1 MLREY
6 IVPVALALA
15 LHAGI
20 GAALLHGWE
29 STPEDTRT
37 VAPNIIQA
45 KLLVIEKPVRKTAA
59 ERKPDAASRPPPSSP
74 PPAPKPV
81 PKPAPKPPPAVPL
94 PDPDIERRARE
105 EAERQQRLRELNEQ
119 LTALA
124 LREEEIDASEADAA
138 TMTYVQAITRAIV
151 NEWAIPP
158 SARNDML
165 ARLQVDLTPSGDLLG
180 IQVKDSS
187 GNDAFDRSAEAAVRK
202 AARSLG
208 RFPVPPD
215 RRLFEAQFRHFTIL
229 FKPED
234 LLR

>member
-6 IVPVALALA
+6 VVPTMLALA
-15 LHAGI
+15 LHAGL
-20 GAALLHGWE
+20 GAALLRGWNVE
-29 STPEDTRT
+29 PDDTRT
-37 VAPNIIQA
+37 VMPNIVQA
-45 KLLVIEKPVRKTAA
+45 KLLVIEKPVRKAA
-59 ERKPDAASRPPPSSP
+59 PEKKPAPTPSPPKPAEPPPK
-74 PPAPKPV
+74 PKPV
-81 PKPAPKPPPAVPL
+81 AKAPPKPAVPL
-94 PDPDIERRARE
+94 PDPDAERRARE
-105 EAERQQRLRELNEQ
+105 EAERQERLRELNEQ
-119 LTALA
+119 LTARALA
-124 LREEEIDASEADAA
+124 EEEIDAGEANAA

-151 NEWAIPP
+151 DEWAIPP

-180 IQVKDSS
+180 VQVMDSS
-187 GNDAFDRSAEAAVRK
+187 GNSAFDRSAEAAVRK

-215 RRLFEAQFRHFTIL
+215 RRLFEEQFRHFTIL

>member
-1 MLREY
+1 MLRDY
-6 IVPVALALA
+6 ILPVVLALA
-15 LHAGI
+15 LHAGV
-20 GAALLHGWE
+20 GAALLRGWHAE
-29 STPEDTRT
+29 PEDTRT
-37 VAPNIIQA
+37 VAPKIIQA
-45 KLLVIEKPVRKTAA
+45 KLLVIEKPVRKAVA
-59 ERKPDAASRPPPSSP
+59 ESKPRPT
-74 PPAPKPV
+74 PPAPKPAAKPV
-81 PKPAPKPPPAVPL
+81 PKPAPKPPPAVPR

-119 LTALA
+119 LTARA
-124 LREEEIDASEADAA
+124 LEEEEIDASEADAA

-151 NEWAIPP
+151 DEWAIPP

-202 AARSLG
+202 AARTLG

>member
-6 IVPVALALA
+6 LVPLLLALA
-15 LHAGI
+15 LHAGV
-20 GAALLHGWE
+20 GAALLRSWQLE
-29 STPEDTRT
+29 PEEPQT
-37 VAPNIIQA
+37 VAPRIIEA
-45 KLLVIEKPVRKTAA
+45 KLLVIEKPVRKP
-59 ERKPDAASRPPPSSP
+59 KPQ
-74 PPAPKPV
+74 PPAK
-81 PKPAPKPPPAVPL
+81 PKPAPPKPAAKPPPKPKPKPPQAVPR
-94 PDPDIERRARE
+94 PDADAERRARE
-105 EAERQQRLRELNEQ
+105 EAARQERLRQLSEQ

-124 LREEEIDASEADAA
+124 LREEEIDESDADAA

-151 NEWAIPP
+151 DEWAIPP
-158 SARNDML
+158 SARNDMA

-180 IQVKDSS
+180 VQILDSS
-187 GNDAFDRSAEAAVRK
+187 GNDAFDRSTEAAVRK

-215 RRLFEAQFRHFTIL
+215 RRLFEAQFRHFTLL